1 MPRDL
6 TVEDVERIAA
16 LAHLA
21 LTEEETS
28 LYARQLTR
36 ILDYARQIAEL
47 DLGNVPPTCS
57 TAAGLLPERPDVP
70 RPSIGRDAALSNAP
84 DTASGLFRVPRVLG
98 DA

>member
-1 MPRDL
+1 MPDDL
-6 TVEDVERIAA
+6 TPGDVERMAA

-21 LTEEETS
+21 LTEEERA

-36 ILDYARQIAEL
+36 ILDYARQIGEL
-47 DLGNVPPTCS
+47 DLRDVPPTSS
-57 TAAGLLPERPDVP
+57 TTAGLSPERPDEP

-84 DTASGLFRVPRVLG
+84 DTAAGLFRVPRVFG